1 MIMKSITAF
10 VATGLGF
17 AAIDSIWLI
26 TMSTRLYKPE
36 IGEMMA
42 ANFRLGPAIVFYILY
57 ITGILIFAVQPAMA
71 AGKWQTAL
79 IQGALFGFFC
89 YMTYDMTNYA
99 TLKVWSLKVTILD
112 LMWGTF
118 LTGSAAT
125 VGMLVTR
132 KFFPG

>member
-1 MIMKSITAF
+1 MKTATAF
-10 VATGLGF
+10 IATGLGF

-36 IGEMMA
+36 IGELMA
-42 ANFRLGPAIVFYILY
+42 ENFRLGPAIVFYLLY
-57 ITGILIFAVQPAMA
+57 VTGILIFAVQPALA
-71 AGKWQTAL
+71 SGKWQTAL
-79 IQGALFGFFC
+79 VQGALFGFFC

-125 VGMLVTR
+125 VGLLVTR
-132 KFFPG
+132 KFFPS

>member
-1 MIMKSITAF
+1 MIMKTLTAF
-10 VATGLGF
+10 IATGLGF
-17 AAIDSIWLI
+17 ALIDSVWLI

-36 IGEMMA
+36 IGELMA
-42 ANFRLGPAIVFYILY
+42 ENFRLGPAIVFYVLY
-57 ITGILIFAVQPAMA
+57 ITGILVFAVQPALA
-71 AGKWQTAL
+71 SGKWQTAL
-79 IQGALFGFFC
+79 VQGALFGFFC

-125 VGMLVTR
+125 VGLLVTR